1 MAVYYALFKT
11 LTYFGCTNYD
21 LFGLAENRGRELRSA
36 VLSTEYTR
44 SVPFRS
50 VPFRYRPKQDTAYL
64 AVRVEL
70 TVRSSLCL

>member
-21 LFGLAENRGRELRSA
+21 LFGLAENRGRELRPA
-36 VLSTEYTR
+36 VLSTEYT
-44 SVPFRS
+44 RS